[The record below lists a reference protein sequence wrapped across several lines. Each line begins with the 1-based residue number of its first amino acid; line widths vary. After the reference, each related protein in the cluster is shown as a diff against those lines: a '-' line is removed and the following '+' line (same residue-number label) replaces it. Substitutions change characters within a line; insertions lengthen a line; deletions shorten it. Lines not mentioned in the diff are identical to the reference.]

1 VADTAVTEQVTSEKP
16 ETPAVPAASSPAT
29 VEAQSLELAV
39 RSFQAFCDDLGS
51 MFGMAISCEHK
62 GTRRCTLADLKNSLG
77 RLVAV
82 NPVKSTGAMN
92 GQFPLVFD
100 KKGVFTLAGV
110 IVMLPEERIGH
121 LCRSGDAN
129 DATEMADAIREA
141 GNLLVGS
148 WDRVFRE
155 DMVEHGHFTRGD
167 VFIGDAW
174 TESEKNLGIKTGQEI
189 SCVTCSIRVEPFAPF
204 TCVALF
210 PGEVFIK
217 PVVEPEKPAAQP
229 VSAEAVSQ
237 PQSSAGNSNVRPDV
251 APASAIAASPAV
263 VAADITGIQRV
274 TAGDLMVTDVIW
286 VEEDAT
292 VGSVFEKMESRSAA
306 YAVIGKDG
314 HASGIVSRYDLAGA
328 ISPYLNP
335 LFARWRRV
343 QDDATLDIKV
353 KWIMSKP
360 ARMVST
366 TTPACAAAAR
376 MLQWRVGCLPVA
388 DDSGEVKGILTRYE
402 LISLLVANS

>member
-1 VADTAVTEQVTSEKP
+1 VTQ
-16 ETPAVPAASSPAT
+16 AVPAASTPTS
-29 VEAQSLELAV
+29 VEAQTLELAV

-51 MFGMAISCEHK
+51 MFGMVIKCEHK
-62 GTRRCTLADLKNSLG
+62 GTRRCTLADLKGTLG

-82 NPVKSTGAMN
+82 NPVKCTGVLN
-92 GQFPLVFD
+92 GQFSLVFD
-100 KKGVFTLAGV
+100 KKGLFTLAGV
-110 IVMLPEERIGH
+110 IVMLPEERIAH
-121 LCRSGDAN
+121 LGRSGDAN
-129 DATEMADAIREA
+129 DAKEMADAIREA

-155 DMVEHGHFTRGD
+155 DMVDHGHLTRGE

-174 TESEKNLGIKTGQEI
+174 TESEKNLGIKVGQEI
-189 SCVTCSIRVEPFAPF
+189 SCVTCSVTVEPFASF

-210 PGEVFIK
+210 PAEVFVK
-217 PVVEPEKPAAQP
+217 PVVEPAKPIAQP
-229 VSAEAVSQ
+229 VSAEATAQ
-237 PQSSAGNSNVRPDV
+237 PQIPAGPDV
-251 APASAIAASPAV
+251 LTATASAVAVPANL
-263 VAADITGIQRV
+263 AGIQQVMAR
-274 TAGDLMVTDVIW
+274 DIMMVDVIW

-292 VGSVFEKMESRSAA
+292 VGAVFEKMESRSAA
-306 YAVIGKDG
+306 YAVVGKDG

-353 KWIMSKP
+353 KWVMSRP
-360 ARMVST
+360 VRMISAA
-366 TTPACAAAAR
+366 TPAYAAAAR
-376 MLQWRVGCLPVA
+376 MLQWRVGCLPVT

-402 LISLLVANS
+402 LIKLLVANS